1 MSTWGQPPVDYC
13 LQVAIIPK
21 GVLMKKIFTYIFL
34 LAVLAVTVF
43 LILQV
48 RKPAPESVAPED
60 YVLLQDGH
68 EEWAGIFI
76 QGERIGYSFTKISR
90 ADTGLTVEN
99 LTRMTLIMMNRTRT
113 LTTHVFA
120 HTDKDYTLKD
130 YSLELR
136 NGGEQRVEGEIV
148 GKQLKLT
155 SYTQGRS
162 FSQTINLKE
171 KPYFPDAIEQVI
183 KAKNLQPGDEISI
196 PYFDP
201 TTQTSAT
208 ALISMH
214 DVEPVDVMGKTKTG
228 RRVELSFMG
237 INSVLWLD
245 DDFQLVKESSP
256 AMHLEIIPL
265 TKQQA
270 LAEITPDK
278 AFDLI
283 TFFSVKLDKPTPD
296 PRTLKYLKVE
306 MQDITTEDLDLTD
319 DYQKMLSAQPIIIES
334 TLPQLTELPVL
345 TLPIQKQDEFLE
357 SSAYIQCTD
366 RKIIDKAREIIGN
379 EKTAT
384 NAVARLVAGVYNLL
398 EKNPTASLPSALDVL
413 EMKKGDCN
421 EHAILFTALARA
433 VGIPTKIYVGLVNL
447 DGYAYYYHAWCA
459 VWLGSWVAVDPTFNQ
474 FPADVGH
481 LKLKE
486 GEIAEQAV
494 VLKVVGKLQ
503 IKMLEYSQ

>member
-1 MSTWGQPPVDYC
+1 
-13 LQVAIIPK
+13 
-21 GVLMKKIFTYIFL
+21 MKRIFTYIVVV
-34 LAVLAVTVF
+34 AVLAVTVY
-43 LILQV
+43 LLLQI
-48 RKPAPESVAPED
+48 RRPATQDLAAPEIVST
-60 YVLLQDGH
+60 QDGY

-76 QGERIGYSFTKISR
+76 QGERIGYSFTRISR

-99 LTRMTLIMMNRTRT
+99 LTRMTLIMMNQTRT

-136 NGGEQRVEGEIV
+136 NGGEQRVEGKIV
-148 GKQLKLT
+148 GKQLELT
-155 SYTQGRS
+155 SFAQGRS

-183 KAKNLQPGDEISI
+183 RAKNMKPGDELSI

-208 ALISMH
+208 ARISMH
-214 DVEPVDVMGKTKTG
+214 EVESVEVMGEMKTG
-228 RRVELSFMG
+228 TRFELSFMG

-245 DDFQLVKESSP
+245 EEYKLVKESSP
-256 AMHLEIIPL
+256 AMQLEIIPL
-265 TKQQA
+265 SKEQA

-283 TFFSVKLDKPTPD
+283 TFFSVKLDSPTPN
-296 PRTLKYLKVE
+296 PRTLSYLKVE
-306 MQDITTEDLDLTD
+306 MRDITTEDLDLED
-319 DYQKMLSAQPIIIES
+319 DYQKMVSTEPIIIES
-334 TLPQLTELPVL
+334 TLPGMTALPL
-345 TLPIQKQDEFLE
+345 LMLPLQEHQEFLKP
-357 SSAYIQCTD
+357 SAYIQCTD
-366 RKIIDKAREIIGN
+366 RRIIDKAREIIGDD
-379 EKTAT
+379 KRAQ
-384 NAVARLVAGVYNLL
+384 NAAAKLVSGVYNLL

-433 VGIPTKIYVGLVNL
+433 AGIPTKIYVGLVNL

-459 VWLGSWVAVDPTFNQ
+459 VWLGSWIPVDPTFNQ

-503 IKMLEYSQ
+503 IKTLEYAE

>member
-1 MSTWGQPPVDYC
+1 
-13 LQVAIIPK
+13 
-21 GVLMKKIFTYIFL
+21 MKRIFTYIFVA
-34 LAVLAVTVF
+34 AVLAVTIF

-48 RKPAPESVAPED
+48 KKTTTQDVVPQDFVST
-60 YVLLQDGH
+60 QDGY

-99 LTRMTLIMMNRTRT
+99 LTRMTLIMMNQTRT

-155 SYTQGRS
+155 SFTQGRS
-162 FSQTINLKE
+162 FSQTINLQD

-183 KAKNLQPGDEISI
+183 KAKNMKPGDEISI

-208 ALISMH
+208 ARISMH
-214 DVEPVDVMGKTKTG
+214 DAEKVDVMGEVKTG
-228 RRVELSFMG
+228 TRFDLSFMG

-245 DDFQLVKESSP
+245 EEFKLIKESSP
-256 AMHLEIIPL
+256 AMHLDIIPL
-265 TKQQA
+265 SKQQA

-283 TFFSVKLDKPTPD
+283 TFFSVKLDSPTPN
-296 PRTLKYLKVE
+296 PRTLSYLKVE
-306 MQDITTEDLDLTD
+306 MQDITTEDLDLND
-319 DYQKMLSAQPIIIES
+319 DYQKQVSLQPIIIES
-334 TLPQLTELPVL
+334 TLPKLADLPAL
-345 TLPIQKQDEFLE
+345 ALPIQEHAEFLE

-366 RKIIDKAREIIGN
+366 RRIIDKARDIIDD
-379 EKTAT
+379 EKNAT
-384 NAVARLVAGVYNLL
+384 SAVARLVNGVYNYL

-413 EMKKGDCN
+413 ETKKGDCN
-421 EHAILFTALARA
+421 EHSILFTALARA
-433 VGIPTKIYVGLVNL
+433 AGIPTKIYVGLVNL

-494 VLKVVGKLQ
+494 VLKVVGKLK
-503 IKMLEYSQ
+503 IKMLEYNQ

>member
-1 MSTWGQPPVDYC
+1 MR
-13 LQVAIIPK
+13 
-21 GVLMKKIFTYIFL
+21 KIFTYIFIV
-34 LAVLAVTVF
+34 AVLAVTTF
-43 LILQV
+43 LILQI
-48 RKPAPESVAPED
+48 RKPQHTENVVQDFPS
-60 YVLLQDGH
+60 LQDGY

-76 QGERIGYSFTKISR
+76 HGERIGYSFTKISR

-99 LTRMTLIMMNRTRT
+99 LTRMTLIMMNQTRT

-120 HTDKDYTLKD
+120 HTDRDFTLKD

-136 NGGEQRVEGEIV
+136 NGGSQRVEGTIT

-155 SYTQGRS
+155 SYTQGRPYT
-162 FSQTINLKE
+162 QTIALKE

-183 KAKNLQPGDEISI
+183 KAKNLKPGDKVSI

-201 TTQTSAT
+201 TTQSSAT
-208 ALISMH
+208 ANISMH
-214 DVEPVDVMGKTKTG
+214 GTEQVDVMGETKTG
-228 RRVELSFMG
+228 TRVELSFMG

-245 DDFQLVKESSP
+245 NDFKLIKESSP
-256 AMHLEIIPL
+256 AMGLEIIPL
-265 TKQQA
+265 SKEQA

-283 TFFSVKLDKPTPD
+283 TFFSVKLDQPTPN
-296 PRTLKYLKVE
+296 PQKLSYLKVE
-306 MQDITTEDLDLTD
+306 MQDISTEDLDLED
-319 DYQKMLSAQPIIIES
+319 DYQKLVSVRPITIES
-334 TLPQLTELPVL
+334 TLPQIAALPL
-345 TLPIQKQDEFLE
+345 LKIPIQEHKEFLE

-366 RKIIDKAREIIGN
+366 RRIIDKARDMIGD
-379 EKTAT
+379 EKRAT
-384 NAVARLVAGVYNLL
+384 NAAAKLVSGVYYLL

-413 EMKKGDCN
+413 QMKKGDCN
-421 EHAILFTALARA
+421 EHSILFTALARA
-433 VGIPTKIYVGLVNL
+433 IGIPTKIYVGLVNL

-459 VWLGSWVAVDPTFNQ
+459 VWLGSWVPVDPTFNQ

-494 VLKVVGKLQ
+494 VLKVVGKLK
-503 IKMLEYSQ
+503 IKTLEYTE

>member
-1 MSTWGQPPVDYC
+1 
-13 LQVAIIPK
+13 
-21 GVLMKKIFTYIFL
+21 MKKIFAYLFV
-34 LAVLAVTVF
+34 AVVLVITIF
-43 LILQV
+43 LILQI
-48 RKPAPESVAPED
+48 RKPNSQDFVAQD
-60 YVLLQDGH
+60 IASTQDGH

-99 LTRMTLIMMNRTRT
+99 LTRMTLIMMNQTRT

-136 NGGEQRVEGEIV
+136 NGGQQRVEGKIV

-155 SYTQGRS
+155 SYTQGRP

-183 KAKNLQPGDEISI
+183 KAKNMKPGDEISI

-208 ALISMH
+208 ARISMH
-214 DVEPVDVMGKTKTG
+214 GAEQVDVMGETKTG
-228 RRVELSFMG
+228 TRVELSFMG

-245 DDFQLVKESSP
+245 EEFKLVKESSP
-256 AMHLEIIPL
+256 AMHLDIIPL
-265 TKQQA
+265 SKEQA

-283 TFFSVKLDKPTPD
+283 TFFSVKLDRPTPD
-296 PRTLKYLKVE
+296 PRTLSYLKVE
-306 MQDITTEDLDLTD
+306 MQDITTEDLDLDD
-319 DYQKMLSAQPIIIES
+319 DYQKLVSAQPIIIES
-334 TLPQLTELPVL
+334 TLPQLADLPTL
-345 TLPIQKQDEFLE
+345 TLPIQAQKRFLE

-366 RKIIDKAREIIGN
+366 RRIIDKAQDIIGDEN
-379 EKTAT
+379 NAT
-384 NAVARLVAGVYNLL
+384 SAVAKLVSGVYNLL

-413 EMKKGDCN
+413 QMKKGDCN
-421 EHAILFTALARA
+421 EHSILFTALARA

-503 IKMLEYSQ
+503 IKTLEYAE

>member
-1 MSTWGQPPVDYC
+1 
-13 LQVAIIPK
+13 
-21 GVLMKKIFTYIFL
+21 MKKIFTYVFIFI
-34 LAVLAVTVF
+34 VLAVTVY
-43 LILQV
+43 LILQIG
-48 RKPAPESVAPED
+48 KPGTQDSAAPEILST
-60 YVLLQDGH
+60 QDGY

-99 LTRMTLIMMNRTRT
+99 LTRMTLIMMNQTRT

-136 NGGEQRVEGEIV
+136 NGGEQRVEGKIID
-148 GKQLKLT
+148 KQLELT
-155 SYTQGRS
+155 SFTQGRS
-162 FSQTINLKE
+162 FSQTIDLKE

-183 KAKNLQPGDEISI
+183 RAKNMKPGDELSI

-208 ALISMH
+208 ARISMH
-214 DVEPVDVMGKTKTG
+214 NVETVEVMGAMKTG
-228 RRVELSFMG
+228 TR

-245 DDFQLVKESSP
+245 EEFKLVKESSP
-256 AMHLEIIPL
+256 AMQLEIIPL
-265 TKQQA
+265 SKEQA

-283 TFFSVKLDKPTPD
+283 TFFSVKLDSPTPN
-296 PRTLKYLKVE
+296 PRTLSSLKVE
-306 MQDITTEDLDLTD
+306 MQDITIEDLDLED
-319 DYQKMLSAQPIIIES
+319 DYQKLISTKPIIIES
-334 TLPQLTELPVL
+334 TLPQMTALPLLVLPV
-345 TLPIQKQDEFLE
+345 QKHDEFLKP
-357 SSAYIQCTD
+357 SAYIQCTD
-366 RKIIDKAREIIGN
+366 RRIIDKAREIIGDD
-379 EKTAT
+379 KRAQS
-384 NAVARLVAGVYNLL
+384 AAAKLVSGVYNFL

-421 EHAILFTALARA
+421 EHSILFTALARA
-433 VGIPTKIYVGLVNL
+433 AGIPTKIYVGLVNL

-459 VWLGSWVAVDPTFNQ
+459 VWLGSWIPVDPTFNQ

-486 GEIAEQAV
+486 GGIAEQAV
-494 VLKVVGKLQ
+494 VLKVVGKLK
-503 IKMLEYSQ
+503 IKTLEYAK